1 MKTHKIY
8 EPEDKLISLIR
19 DNYSVLQ
26 ALGCFG
32 IQLGFGDNTV
42 EWVCRKHGIDTYT
55 FLAVVN
61 FLVNGCEAVDL
72 DVERLSVSTLL
83 HYLKECHVYFLD
95 FQLPFIRRE
104 LEESI
109 DENERVGQIILRF
122 YGEYEKEIRNH
133 MTYEER
139 GLFPYVEKL
148 IKGETTDG
156 YSIETF
162 SKRHGSADKTLKE
175 LKSIII
181 KYLPPN
187 KELSNKLNATLY
199 DIYNN
204 EEWLEQHCKVEDHIF
219 VPAIRCLEKTVCR
232 ENPQPSVACKL
243 PQGGNSNSALSSRE
257 REIVVCLVRG
267 MSNKEIAEHLFIS
280 VNTVITHR
288 RNIARK
294 LQLHSSAGL
303 IIYAV
308 VNGLVDIS
316 TVKL

>member
-8 EPEDKLISLIR
+8 EPEDKLITLIR

-26 ALGCFG
+26 ALGSFG

-42 EWVCRKHGIDTYT
+42 DWVCRKHGIDTYT

-61 FLVNGCEAVDL
+61 FLVNDCEAVNL
-72 DVERLSVSTLL
+72 EVERLSVPTLL
-83 HYLKECHVYFLD
+83 HYLRESHIYFLD

-104 LEESI
+104 LEDSI
-109 DENERVGQIILRF
+109 DIKERVGQIIIRF
-122 YGEYEKEIRNH
+122 YGDYEKEIRNH

-139 GLFPYVEKL
+139 GLFPYVEK
-148 IKGETTDG
+148 IINGETVEN

-187 KELSNKLNATLY
+187 KERSNKLNATLY

-204 EEWLEQHCKVEDHIF
+204 EEWLEQHCKVEDQIF
-219 VPAIRCLEKTVCR
+219 VPAIRHLEKMVCID
-232 ENPQPSVACKL
+232 K
-243 PQGGNSNSALSSRE
+243 PQGKVANKMPQGDSSNALSSRE
-257 REIVVCLVRG
+257 RDIVVCLVRG

-288 RNIARK
+288 RNITRK

>member
-1 MKTHKIY
+1 MKTHNIY
-8 EPEDKLISLIR
+8 EPEDKLITLIR

-26 ALGCFG
+26 ALGGFG

-42 EWVCRKHGIDTYT
+42 DRVCRKHGIDTYT
-55 FLAVVN
+55 FLVVVN
-61 FLVNGCEAVDL
+61 FLVNGCETMNL
-72 DVERLSVSTLL
+72 DVERLSVPTLL
-83 HYLKECHVYFLD
+83 RYLKESHVYFLD

-109 DENERVGQIILRF
+109 DGSERVGQIILHF

-133 MTYEER
+133 MTYEEH

-148 IKGETTDG
+148 ISGDTVES

-181 KYLPPN
+181 KYLPPD
-187 KELSNKLNATLY
+187 KERSNKLSATLY

-204 EEWLEQHCKVEDHIF
+204 EEWLGQHCKVEDQIF
-219 VPAIRCLEKTVCR
+219 VPAIRHLEKTMR
-232 ENPQPSVACKL
+232 KDRPQDNVANNM
-243 PQGGNSNSALSSRE
+243 PQNDATSALSSRE
-257 REIVVCLVRG
+257 RDIVVCLVQG

-288 RNIARK
+288 RNITRK